1 MGDLPSLARKLETTP
16 IASLMAAAA
25 AGRPAF
31 FLSLDHDEPPG
42 IALRPHLPGVH
53 GEPTGLGADPRLLAA
68 AAATPL
74 SQLLE
79 PMRPDPAHDRRRP
92 RLSRSPYRP
101 AEPAGHH
108 QGGVAQPVLSRGAHA
123 HVFASDRTQAAGGGR

>member
-53 GEPTGLGADPRLLAA
+53 GEPTRLGANPRLLAA

-79 PMRPDPAHDRRRP
+79 PMRPDPLTTVGDPGYLAALLAQRNLP
-92 RLSRSPYRP
+92 PTIK
-101 AEPAGHH
+101 A
-108 QGGVAQPVLSRGAHA
+108 GVANL
-123 HVFASDRTQAAGGGR
+123 F